1 MEENKEK
8 GNGTLDITI
17 KGKEPVKI
25 PVEVAAVA
33 ALLLMKK
40 PKLLFASIAAF
51 LVSGSKAELDL
62 PSGKK
67 IELTEKAREAA
78 SKAAEKADQ
87 AISGLR
93 KTVTERK
100 QDI

>member
-1 MEENKEK
+1 MEENKAK
-8 GNGTLDITI
+8 GAGSLEITL
-17 KGKEPVKI
+17 KGREPVKI

-33 ALLLMKK
+33 GLLLLKK
-40 PKLLFASIAAF
+40 PKLLIASLAAF

-62 PSGKK
+62 PSGRR
-67 IELTEKAREAA
+67 IELTEKAREVA

-87 AISGLR
+87 AISGLK